1 MIPSWNAAGL
11 MPPVQDV
18 QSVGENRSPY
28 AVDLC
33 EVVEQ
38 FSSSAARI
46 VILEGLLN
54 YRAALHGAGL
64 VDGFQWLDGS
74 FMENVELLQQRP
86 PNDLDLV
93 TFFYLPANTN
103 ETQLASV
110 AASLFDNDFTKKSY
124 KIDAYA
130 AVLGEAADPSLVKQV
145 AYWYS
150 IWSHNRAGQWKGFLQ
165 IPLSPDSDAAA
176 RQLLDRIK
184 LQGAGL

>member
-1 MIPSWNAAGL
+1 ML
-11 MPPVQDV
+11 PPVQDAP
-18 QSVGENRSPY
+18 VGPNRSPY

-33 EVVEQ
+33 EVIER
-38 FSSSAARI
+38 FSITAERI
-46 VILEGLLN
+46 SILYGLLD

-93 TFFYLPANTN
+93 TFFCLPAGVT
-103 ETQLASV
+103 ELQLAQR
-110 AASLFDNDFTKKSY
+110 AANLFDSNFTKKTY
-124 KIDAYA
+124 KIDAYPA
-130 AVLGEAADPSLVKQV
+130 TLGELADEQWVKEV

-150 IWSHNRAGQWKGFLQ
+150 VWSHNRAGQWKGFLQ
-165 IPLSPDSDAAA
+165 IPLAAHDDAAA

-184 LQGAGL
+184 AQGAGL